1 MHHRPRECASIIIAC
16 IIDQGSVLASLSHIS
31 VAYFLARALRC
42 PFQISPTMSCLM
54 HFSQPDDDAD
64 DDSVADDDD
73 GESCLMYDKSS
84 L

>member
-1 MHHRPRECASIIIAC
+1 
-16 IIDQGSVLASLSHIS
+16 
-31 VAYFLARALRC
+31 
-42 PFQISPTMSCLM
+42 M